1 MQRRH
6 VWRSCVVPPRVAARH
21 AEKNRG
27 RSPARRS
34 CAAARILAGA
44 TRQPRAGP
52 MAGGGPRRPVS
63 PACAA
68 APSPAR
74 PHDHPP
80 GICHTTRTA
89 AWGRSPAGAP
99 PSLPLLPRQ
108 PAALPPPSP
117 PLNIV
122 VSSVPLLRNCPLFHC
137 LTFGVHYIAL
147 AETAETSRT
156 VPLSAR
162 SLSWCHSTGGALAG

>member
-1 MQRRH
+1 MPGWPRPPH
-6 VWRSCVVPPRVAARH
+6 VGLSCSVPPRVAARH

-52 MAGGGPRRPVS
+52 VAGRGLARPVS

-80 GICHTTRTA
+80 GIWHTTRTA

-108 PAALPPPSP
+108 PVALPPPSP

-122 VSSVPLLRNCPLFHC
+122 VSSVPPFRNCPLFHC
-137 LTFGVHYIAL
+137 LAFGVHYKRPPEIPQIP
-147 AETAETSRT
+147 EIGPCSF
-156 VPLSAR
+156 P
-162 SLSWCHSTGGALAG
+162 AGR